1 MLPWDGDIVFYRA
14 SPGAC
19 SSQHP
24 RLVPILVSVVCEAT
38 EGSVLLGVSSW
49 RALISL
55 EMFEGSA
62 KQGRFN
68 PCEHLTALALRGLSQ
83 SCKCDA

>member
-24 RLVPILVSVVCEAT
+24 RLVPILVSVSVGLPREAC
-38 EGSVLLGVSSW
+38 SW
-49 RALISL
+49 GFPAGEL
-55 EMFEGSA
+55 
-62 KQGRFN
+62 
-68 PCEHLTALALRGLSQ
+68 
-83 SCKCDA
+83 